1 MPENGRRKNCRTITA
16 RPGFQKARPCPFYP
30 CRGIYGCCRLRKPSA
45 RQPACRLSLCIP
57 HGLLPGHATVRLR
70 GFAALRLIAAAT
82 VPAPAMAVSAV
93 TRPTIAFAAPGGV
106 VVIGRCR
113 LRDCDPGIFGSR
125 RTPFPVVAAFA
136 PCAFALVCA
145 SAPTASAVRT
155 AAATASATATAPTA
169 VIDGRIVYGG
179 PRPRWPAIRP
189 CGYPS
194 R

>member
-1 MPENGRRKNCRTITA
+1 
-16 RPGFQKARPCPFYP
+16 
-30 CRGIYGCCRLRKPSA
+30 
-45 RQPACRLSLCIP
+45 
-57 HGLLPGHATVRLR
+57 
-70 GFAALRLIAAAT
+70 
-82 VPAPAMAVSAV
+82 MAVFAV

-155 AAATASATATAPTA
+155 AAATASATASN
-169 VIDGRIVYGG
+169 I
-179 PRPRWPAIRP
+179 
-189 CGYPS
+189 S
-194 R
+194 K